1 MTAISNPPGDDAI
14 LPEPVPAKRI
24 LFADCDAFFAQVAR
38 LEDPQGAG
46 KAPLLIAGDSATERR
61 GDVVTSAS
69 HEARV
74 YGVSSAML
82 TAHALRLC
90 PNATLAGATRTNVGS
105 AAMNGK
111 RPGAGV
117 DPGRAPAV
125 IKAGKGRGVSRSRH
139 S

>member
-14 LPEPVPAKRI
+14 LPEPAPAKRI

-38 LEDPQGAG
+38 LGDPQGIG
-46 KAPLLIAGDSATERR
+46 KTPLLIAGDSATERR
-61 GDVVTSAS
+61 GNVVTPAS
-69 HEARV
+69 HEARG
-74 YGVSSAML
+74 YGVNSAML
-82 TAHALRLC
+82 TAHALHLC
-90 PNATLAGATRTNVGS
+90 PNATLAGSARTNVGS

-117 DPGRAPAV
+117 DPGRAAAV
-125 IKAGKGRGVSRSRH
+125 IKVGKGRGVSRFRH